1 MLMALQTA
9 ETQAF
14 PSTDIEHDLQHA
26 VHHT

>member
-14 PSTDIEHDLQHA
+14 PSADIERDLQHA